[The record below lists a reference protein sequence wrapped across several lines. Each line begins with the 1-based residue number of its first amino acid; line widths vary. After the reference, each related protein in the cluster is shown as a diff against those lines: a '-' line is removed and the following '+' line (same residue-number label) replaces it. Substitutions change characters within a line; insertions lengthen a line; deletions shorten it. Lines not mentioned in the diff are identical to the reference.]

1 MSRPMPLYDTALYK
15 HFVNTLDYWTLN
27 CSPQQEIMIYI
38 YNHTHTYIYICNINV
53 EESIGQLGGMSNEG
67 SRV

>member
-1 MSRPMPLYDTALYK
+1 MSLPMPLYDTALYK

-38 YNHTHTYIYICNINV
+38 YNHTHTRIYIYNNV
-53 EESIGQLGGMSNEG
+53 EESTGQLGGMSNEG
-67 SRV
+67 SRG